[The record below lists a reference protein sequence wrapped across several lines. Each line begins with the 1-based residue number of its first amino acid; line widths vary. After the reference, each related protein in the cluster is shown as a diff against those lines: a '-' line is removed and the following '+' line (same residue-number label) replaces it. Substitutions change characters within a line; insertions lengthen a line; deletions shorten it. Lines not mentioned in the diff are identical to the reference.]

1 MWSGLGERPE
11 VSWSDVFSP
20 SKILYIYIRY
30 TQLSWDERQTWTA
43 NMKQLGWLQW
53 CFIPN
58 EGAPQ
63 EFDCMIHRHNWQV
76 LKFTTSSVGAF
87 SCSLKLYTFGGFKHG
102 NGNSSTY
109 RCFWHLNIFKCPLRG
124 LHSPPCLTTR
134 GYVLS
139 EAPYRPSTITCP
151 SWVASVRGR
160 VANRSDS
167 PTSYRLSVSL
177 QQNPSNRLVIHQKY
191 EAYPH
196 QIQQLQS

>member
-1 MWSGLGERPE
+1 
-11 VSWSDVFSP
+11 
-20 SKILYIYIRY
+20 
-30 TQLSWDERQTWTA
+30 
-43 NMKQLGWLQW
+43 MKQLGWLQW
-53 CFIPN
+53 RFIPN

-63 EFDCMIHRHNWQV
+63 EFDHMIHQLAGSKNDHFFCWCFFV
-76 LKFTTSSVGAF
+76 LIKA
-87 SCSLKLYTFGGFKHG
+87 LYLWGFKHG
-102 NGNSSTY
+102 NGNSFTY

-124 LHSPPCLTTR
+124 FHSPPCLTTR

-160 VANRSDS
+160 VAYRSDS

-191 EAYPH
+191 EAYSQ